1 MRKDASD
8 GTPADA
14 DPPFRRSTSF
24 TLTSLSVHRL
34 TKAQARRIAVR
45 AQLLDAPRP
54 TELLPVVQQLTLL
67 QIDPTAAVAPNADLV
82 AWSRLGSAYQPA
94 HLQQALEKDRTLFE
108 HNALVRP
115 MSDLG
120 LVLAGAR
127 TARSHERTATWIRDN
142 DAFRRDIL
150 KLLRRSGPLSSRDI
164 PDTCVVAWA
173 STGWTNN
180 RNVTQMLE
188 FLMMRGE
195 VAIAGRLGRER
206 LWDLPARVYPAD
218 VVVPSVDEARRV
230 RNERRLAS
238 LGIARQKTTAMPI
251 EPVDVGEAGE
261 PAVVDGTKGEW
272 RVDPAALGGDFEG
285 RTALLSPFDRLVY
298 DRVRA
303 HELFDFEYTLEMYKP
318 AARRRWGYFALPIL
332 HGDRL
337 VGKVDAI
344 ADRKASVLR
353 VNAIHEDVKFTRV
366 MTKSVN
372 AELEDLATWLA
383 LGTIERRTTD

>member
-1 MRKDASD
+1 M
-8 GTPADA
+8 
-14 DPPFRRSTSF
+14 
-24 TLTSLSVHRL
+24 HQL

-54 TELLPVVQQLTLL
+54 TDLLTVVQQLTLL
-67 QIDPTAAVAPNADLV
+67 QIDPTAAIAPSADIV
-82 AWSRLGSAYQPA
+82 AWSRLGSAYRPA
-94 HLQQALEKDRTLFE
+94 HLQQALEHDRTLFE

-120 LVLAGAR
+120 LHLAASR
-127 TARSHERTATWIRDN
+127 TSRSHERTHAWIRDN
-142 DAFRRDIL
+142 DRFRRDIL
-150 KLLRRSGPLSSRDI
+150 ELLGSSGPLSSRDI
-164 PDTCVVAWA
+164 PDTCVVPWA

-195 VAIAGRLGRER
+195 VAIAGRAGRER
-206 LWDLPARVYPAD
+206 MWDLAERVYPAD
-218 VVVPSVDEARRV
+218 VVVPSVDEARRAK
-230 RNERRLAS
+230 NERRLAS

-261 PAVVDGTKGEW
+261 PAVVKDTKGEW
-272 RVDPAALGGDFEG
+272 RVDPGALGADFEG

-303 HELFDFEYTLEMYKP
+303 QELFDFEYTLEMYKP
-318 AARRRWGYFALPIL
+318 AAKRRWGYFALPIL

-337 VGKVDAI
+337 VGKVDATT
-344 ADRKASVLR
+344 DRKASALR
-353 VNAIHEDVKFTRV
+353 VNAIHEDVRFTRT
-366 MTKSVN
+366 MTKAVQ
-372 AELEDLATWLA
+372 AELDDLASWLG
-383 LGTIERRTTD
+383 LGAVEPA